1 MSANLT
7 ESFKDYK
14 NWMIVRV
21 LKKDKITGEA
31 PESGTELSGTLL
43 ITLANLFDAI
53 FHGYSPAASYDI
65 EPVVYQADNLVATS
79 LTKVHK

>member
-1 MSANLT
+1 MRANLT
-7 ESFKDYK
+7 ESLIDYK

-21 LKKDKITGEA
+21 LRKDTITGEA
-31 PESGTELSGTLL
+31 PESGTQLSGTLL
-43 ITLANLFDAI
+43 ITVANLFDAI

-65 EPVVYQADNLVATS
+65 APVVYQNANLVATS